1 MTVIKVSTP
10 TALIPPVIKIGKKIF
25 KTKLK

>member
-10 TALIPPVIKIGKKIF
+10 TPLIPPVIKIGKKVF
-25 KTKLK
+25 KTKIK

>member
-10 TALIPPVIKIGKKIF
+10 TPHIPPVIKIGKKIF
-25 KTKLK
+25 KTKIK

>member
-10 TALIPPVIKIGKKIF
+10 TPLIPPVIKIGKKIF

>member
-10 TALIPPVIKIGKKIF
+10 TPLLPPVIKINKKIF
-25 KTKLK
+25 KTKIK

>member
-10 TALIPPVIKIGKKIF
+10 TPLLPPIIKIGKKIF
-25 KTKLK
+25 KTKIK